1 MSDMLRCPR
10 LGKGHNFLNV
20 TFLESGAGDNSRSLP
35 AAIAGLMP
43 PDVLLPQHS
52 FCSTMTNTNQL
63 HSPAAPGLLHP
74 AHHL

>member
-1 MSDMLRCPR
+1 MSDWLRRTP

-20 TFLESGAGDNSRSLP
+20 TFLERGAGDNSRSLP
-35 AAIAGLMP
+35 AAITGVMP